1 MFYDETKAM
10 MQTEE
15 EPSLI
20 FELLKENHIALIDKI
35 LSKKTFDIN
44 VCDEMGNNI
53 LTRLLKKGC
62 YEVVLKHMKNK
73 RWDVNHQNNE
83 GNTFAHVL
91 VTINY
96 VYVKDIIT
104 ELKKNKRFLPNI
116 KNNKGETILD
126 RSINQN
132 YIYTTVKILE
142 DKRFNNIDILSFKNL
157 YNTYIKSSNYGSFS
171 KMNNLQIIM
180 EHLEEKPLLPKMER
194 LIHILKAKY
203 DVIQKEA
210 IENKTDFI
218 DRIIDS
224 LLAESNA

>member
-10 MQTEE
+10 IATEE
-15 EPSLI
+15 DPSLV
-20 FELLKENHIALIDKI
+20 FELLKENHIALIDKL

-62 YEVVLKHMKNK
+62 YDVVLKHMKNK
-73 RWDVNHQNNE
+73 NWDINHQNND

-96 VYVKDIIT
+96 VNVIDIIA
-104 ELKKNKRFLPNI
+104 ELKKNKNFIPNI

-126 RSINQN
+126 RSINEN
-132 YIYTTVKILE
+132 YIYTTVKVLE

-171 KMNNLQIIM
+171 KLNNLQIIL
-180 EHLEEKPLLPKMER
+180 EHLEDKPLLPKMER
-194 LIHILKAKY
+194 LISILRLKY
-203 DVIQKEA
+203 DAIKEEA
-210 IENKTDFI
+210 IQNKTDLM
-218 DRIIDS
+218 DQIIDS
-224 LLAESNA
+224 LLMESNA